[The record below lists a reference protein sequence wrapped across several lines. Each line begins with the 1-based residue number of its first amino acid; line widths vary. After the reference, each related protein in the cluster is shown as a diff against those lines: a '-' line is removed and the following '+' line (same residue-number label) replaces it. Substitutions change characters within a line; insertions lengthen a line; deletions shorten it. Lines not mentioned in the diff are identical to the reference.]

1 MPNSRTGRAAV
12 MFRRY
17 TPPCPDDYSC
27 EEDYLEEL
35 EAYDREEADRIEEYR
50 ERWLEEHVE

>member
-1 MPNSRTGRAAV
+1 

-17 TPPCPDDYSC
+17 TPPRPEDYSC

-50 ERWLEEHVE
+50 ERWLEENVA